1 MHRNV
6 VIVGGGVSG
15 VTVAIHMLR
24 RGNPE
29 LRIDLVERSP
39 WLGRGIA
46 YRVDNA
52 VFRLNVPAGKM
63 RLDPGRPDDFTAW
76 AGAES
81 AQFLPRATFGA
92 YVLARFRE
100 DPAEVADL
108 IERAGDAAAAI
119 VAGQ

>member
-39 WLGRGIA
+39 WLGLGIA

-63 RLDPGRPDDFTAW
+63 SLDPGRPDDFTAW

-92 YVLARFRE
+92 YV
-100 DPAEVADL
+100 
-108 IERAGDAAAAI
+108 
-119 VAGQ
+119 